1 MSEHSIKIETAS
13 IEDLPQILELVME
26 LFEMQGEF
34 PSNETLQE
42 QALRLIVE
50 SPNRGRIFVMRNEH
64 CIIGIVTLLFTIST
78 AVGGMV
84 ILLEDFIVHPGH
96 RGQGYGQKMLD
107 HVSTFAKEKNFKQV
121 TLLTDKFSIATQ
133 EFFKKQG
140 FNHSNMIPMRMKV
153 E

>member
-78 AVGGMV
+78 AR
-84 ILLEDFIVHPGH
+84 ILSKSRYSQISL
-96 RGQGYGQKMLD
+96 
-107 HVSTFAKEKNFKQV
+107 VSRPKNFSKNKV
-121 TLLTDKFSIATQ
+121 SIIQT
-133 EFFKKQG
+133 
-140 FNHSNMIPMRMKV
+140 
-153 E
+153 